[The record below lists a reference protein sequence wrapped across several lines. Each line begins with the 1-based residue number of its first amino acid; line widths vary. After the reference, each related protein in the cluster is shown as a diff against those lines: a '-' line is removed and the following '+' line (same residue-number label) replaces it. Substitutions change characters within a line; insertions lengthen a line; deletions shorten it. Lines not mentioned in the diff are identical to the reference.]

1 MLSFEYESE
10 SYLFWGKGEINRVVP
25 QAARSRWE
33 KAGELQRMNVAPGG
47 GVGAF
52 MVKKWLRAKMAS
64 PGLLRV
70 F

>member
-1 MLSFEYESE
+1 MLSFEYAAG
-10 SYLFWGKGEINRVVP
+10 SYLFWGKGEMNGVVP

-33 KAGELQRMNVAPGG
+33 KAGELQRMNVEPGG

-52 MVKKWLRAKMAS
+52 MVKKWLGAKMTG
-64 PGLLRV
+64 PGLLGV